1 MTGDTLV
8 AGAIY
13 LGEMTLREEVSPE
26 RKQKPLR
33 ITMNSLERMLMRHV
47 SFSIQCF
54 PRILPNLSR
63 ERFFVLCPCT

>member
-47 SFSIQCF
+47 LLLY
-54 PRILPNLSR
+54 PMLPPYIA
-63 ERFFVLCPCT
+63 EPIT